1 MIIQNGINDVCEDCN
16 EETTEMIGI
25 YKFRRYCLCMRNF
38 SEICHIENEKKRLE
52 DEKIRL
58 EQEQINNERQRIED
72 EKKRLEER
80 LNRFVSYGFYS
91 EMIDFTFD
99 NSKLEYVQIC
109 KKYAENAEKMFNDGS
124 GLLLYG
130 DVGTGKTHLAVTI
143 AAHIFDEH
151 SIHFSN
157 LQNLFVSYY
166 AKSFE
171 EREYWLRK
179 YVNCDFLIIDDFGVE
194 NLTDSYYQILFSIL
208 NGRLLANRP
217 IILTTNQGLESFK
230 GNASIKESRLNSRI
244 LEVCY
249 PVKVQGKNWRQ
260 EKSKDRH
267 KTMSDFLKP
276 KNERGCQD

>member
-1 MIIQNGINDVCEDCN
+1 MIIQNGINDVCEVCN

-25 YKFRRYCLCMRNF
+25 YKFHRSCLCMRNF

-52 DEKIRL
+52 QEKIRL
-58 EQEQINNERQRIED
+58 EQEKINNERQQIEN

-80 LNRFVSYGFYS
+80 LNRFVSYGFSS
-91 EMIDFTFD
+91 EMIDFTFE

-109 KKYAENAEKMFNDGS
+109 KKYAENSEKMFNDGS

-130 DVGTGKTHLAVTI
+130 EVGTGKTHLSVTI
-143 AAHIFDEH
+143 AAHIFEEY

-171 EREYWLRK
+171 EREYWLKK

-194 NLTDSYYQILFSIL
+194 NLTDSYYQILFSII
-208 NGRLLANRP
+208 NGRILANRP
-217 IILTTNQGLESFK
+217 IILTTNQSLEAFK
-230 GNASIKESRLNSRI
+230 GNASVKESRLNSRI

-249 PVKVQGKNWRQ
+249 PVKVHGKNWRQ
-260 EKSKDRH
+260 EKSKERH
-267 KTMSDFLKP
+267 KAMSDFLKP